1 MCLQTPEFVHLHIV
15 FFLSFRDMSGFG
27 ANQYVFFGLQTFKKN
42 ESDEDLWQSAITER
56 YQKRL
61 SRTASQ
67 RGQSGREE
75 AQREGIGARGDEGQ
89 AGSPDPCRL
98 PCGG

>member
-1 MCLQTPEFVHLHIV
+1 MSSLDYKHL
-15 FFLSFRDMSGFG
+15 
-27 ANQYVFFGLQTFKKN
+27 KKN
-42 ESDEDLWQSAITER
+42 ESDEDLWQSEITER

-75 AQREGIGARGDEGQ
+75 AQREGIGARRDKPGLQ
-89 AGSPDPCRL
+89 IPAGCRVEAK
-98 PCGG
+98 CVAS